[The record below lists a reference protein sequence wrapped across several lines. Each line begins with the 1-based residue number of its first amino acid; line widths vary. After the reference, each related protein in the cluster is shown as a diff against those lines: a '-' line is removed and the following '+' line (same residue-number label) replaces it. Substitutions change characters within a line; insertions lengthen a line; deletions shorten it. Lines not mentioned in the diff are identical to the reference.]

1 MSESITL
8 IIKDS
13 EKIKVSSNIARL
25 SELIKTIVDESP
37 SDEIPLE
44 LLTKEDLDNLIYYC
58 EKCNYSSISQNGL
71 LGSRDIQNFENWQ
84 RDFMTQLWEKGKFFS
99 LIFAA
104 EHLQIKPLLDML
116 LAYLAKMLAPLS
128 IEELCTQNGI
138 DEPLMEDGEEELLK
152 EYPWVY
158 SINFRN

>member
-1 MSESITL
+1 MSDSITL
-8 IIKDS
+8 IIAGS

-44 LLTKEDLDNLIYYC
+44 QLTKIYYC

-71 LGSRDIQNFENWQ
+71 IGNRDAQNFENWHREFIQ
-84 RDFMTQLWEKGKFFS
+84 QLMEKDKFFS
-99 LIFAA
+99 LVFAA
-104 EHLQIKPLLDML
+104 EHLQIKPLLELL
-116 LAYLAKMLAPLS
+116 LAYLAKDLSPLS
-128 IEELCTQNGI
+128 VEELCLKNGI
-138 DEPLMEDGEEELLK
+138 DEPLTEDVEEELLK

-158 SINFRN
+158 NINYRD